1 MTDRQQLLNRLN
13 RVEKFLGL
21 VLTASGTPVE
31 TMQKRLKYIIEKY
44 QIIA

>member
-1 MTDRQQLLNRLN
+1 MTDRRQLLNRLN

-21 VLTASGTPVE
+21 VLTASGTDVK
-31 TMQKRLKYIIEKY
+31 TMQNRLKEIREKY

>member
-31 TMQKRLKYIIEKY
+31 TMQKRLKQIRKDFK
-44 QIIA
+44 IIA

>member
-21 VLTASGTPVE
+21 VLTVSGTDVE